1 MAHSQYRHFPSQA
14 KEGAEVVVMPAGD
27 HDRIGCFA
35 DQLKLSH
42 ALVWDLDK
50 AVREVKLLG
59 EHDEESSQKI
69 TEREALC
76 KRLREDAQKLEEE
89 KSTLEGMVE
98 YHDELITEIAKE
110 IGLDHIGEDVEDE
123 DKDEGGNDGG
133 DASTPPIAVVPPLL
147 LCHLL
152 LLHLWR
158 LSRRKTL

>member
-1 MAHSQYRHFPSQA
+1 
-14 KEGAEVVVMPAGD
+14 
-27 HDRIGCFA
+27 
-35 DQLKLSH
+35 
-42 ALVWDLDK
+42 
-50 AVREVKLLG
+50 
-59 EHDEESSQKI
+59 
-69 TEREALC
+69 
-76 KRLREDAQKLEEE
+76 LREDAQKLEEE